1 MHESDTENGNE
12 AGPGTIKTVSSKDEL
27 PNSIIIT
34 QVPDEVFNNPVE
46 KRNFCEMFNDIDENI
61 HFDFLKSFRRIRI
74 IFSTPENATTGKCRV
89 EHFSFKG
96 IQLKAYFGQRV
107 LLRSSSGALLQPPP
121 LEKQFLISP
130 PCSPPV
136 GWEQMREM
144 APVVCSFDLMARL
157 AAFAVDEEYKV
168 HDSGDTGAPSIIVS
182 PCETPL
188 DAPSK
193 IEMPRTPRP
202 GTPNDGEEPIEP
214 LETN

>member
-1 MHESDTENGNE
+1 ME
-12 AGPGTIKTVSSKDEL
+12 PGTHVQTVTSKDEL

-34 QVPDEVFNNPVE
+34 QVPDEVYNNMAV
-46 KRNFCEMFNDIDENI
+46 KRQFCEMFNDIEPNP

-74 IFSTPENATTGKCRV
+74 IFMTPENATTGKCRV

-96 IQLKAYFGQRV
+96 SQMKAYFGQR
-107 LLRSSSGALLQPPP
+107 LILRTDTGALLQPPP

-136 GWEQMREM
+136 GWEQLKEM
-144 APVVCSFDLMARL
+144 PPVVCSFDLMARL

-168 HDSGDTGAPSIIVS
+168 HDSGSSGCPSIIVS

-188 DAPSK
+188 EAPSK

-202 GTPNDGEEPIEP
+202 GTPNVDEE
-214 LETN
+214 N